1 MTRAPARWARLAVT
15 AAATLFVLE
24 RCGTWLVPLLL
35 AVIFTF
41 VLAPPVRALKR
52 LGLPEPLGAALVIGA
67 IAGALAGAL
76 AVSARPAAAMWAEAP
91 AMEERLLRL
100 ERELV
105 QCVPAAARP
114 CSAADAAA
122 QPDDAF
128 VQAVRARRDQWRQ
141 ALPGALAS
149 FSISAAATVFL
160 LYFMLL
166 SEQWFVARSVRACA
180 TPRARAMLL
189 SGLRQ
194 AQREIRAFLLTM
206 GAMSLLLGAATGL
219 ALAAIGFP
227 NAAVWGV
234 LTAVLTYVPYIGP
247 ALVTLALVLAASA
260 VYGAGWQLL
269 APAAIFLGLHF
280 VEANLVSPF
289 FMGASLRM
297 RPVFVLVAVLV
308 CSTLWGI
315 VGGFV
320 AVPLLLGLRAA
331 GLRGRHSRLT
341 RLYLRDA
348 S

>member
-1 MTRAPARWARLAVT
+1 
-15 AAATLFVLE
+15 
-24 RCGTWLVPLLL
+24 VPLLL
-35 AVIFTF
+35 ALIFAF
-41 VLAPPVRALKR
+41 VLAPPVRALQR
-52 LGLPEPLGAALVIGA
+52 AGVPAAVGAALVIGA
-67 IAGALAGAL
+67 IAAALAAAV
-76 AVSARPAAAMWAEAP
+76 AVSAAPAASMWAEAP

-105 QCVPAAARP
+105 QCASAAARP
-114 CSAADAAA
+114 CASADAGIA
-122 QPDDAF
+122 PDDAF
-128 VQAVRARRDQWRQ
+128 VQAVRARRAQWQQ
-141 ALPGALAS
+141 ALPGRIAS
-149 FSISAAATVFL
+149 FAISTAATVFL
-160 LYFMLL
+160 LYFLLL
-166 SEQWFVARSVRACA
+166 SEQWLVARSLQACT
-180 TPRARAMLL
+180 TPRRRAMLL

-194 AQREIRAFLLTM
+194 AQREIRAFLVTM
-206 GAMSLLLGAATGL
+206 GAMSLLLGAATAL

-269 APAAIFLGLHF
+269 LPAALFLALHF
-280 VEANLVSPF
+280 VESNLVSPF

-320 AVPLLLGLRAA
+320 AVPLLLALRAVGLRS
-331 GLRGRHSRLT
+331 RHSRLT
-341 RLYLRDA
+341 RLYLHDSAPALPAKA
-348 S
+348 SADNRTGAPRGPRT